1 VSGKYDYTK
10 LRKALDEGMSIVH
23 GETVLLLLA
32 DLDAANTNLHTALVA
47 MRSARDERDKYEEE
61 AHAANARAD
70 EAEACDSCASMGD
83 LQERLADALAN
94 RDLWRK
100 RAIHIAGAAA
110 EASNP
115 MHFATVDGVA
125 ESTAMHLASAMYSLD
140 DGTLFLYP
148 ANALAA
154 AREAVRHE

>member
-70 EAEACDSCASMGD
+70 EAEAMAKWLATDDYIAACPSNAPLHRPLVWSKDGSTVLDGGCGGD
-83 LQERLADALAN
+83 AGRCQECR
-94 RDLWRK
+94 
-100 RAIHIAGAAA
+100 
-110 EASNP
+110 
-115 MHFATVDGVA
+115 
-125 ESTAMHLASAMYSLD
+125 
-140 DGTLFLYP
+140 
-148 ANALAA
+148 LAA
-154 AREAVRHE
+154 AREAVR

>member
-1 VSGKYDYTK
+1 
-10 LRKALDEGMSIVH
+10 
-23 GETVLLLLA
+23 
-32 DLDAANTNLHTALVA
+32 
-47 MRSARDERDKYEEE
+47 
-61 AHAANARAD
+61 
-70 EAEACDSCASMGD
+70 MGD

-140 DGTLFLYP
+140 NGTLFLYP